1 MVTNTLSM
9 CGEGLFGPNG
19 GIGGKMEVGFDKFG
33 GRGEKVGNYG
43 GNDGREGSIF
53 RRCGGSLAICSM
65 ESKDGLGGEGLVVSP
80 KICFENSLAERQAVA
95 TACYTQN
102 RSLIHTR
109 PNKTPY
115 DLIEDLRKLKPTAD
129 IRIFV
134 GYAPNRKG
142 YRIYRPKP
150 ILLTPGQI
158 SSGLV
163 PNPVPAAPY
172 VPPTN
177 KELEILFQP
186 MFDEYFETPSVER
199 LVPPVPA
206 VQVPVISAG
215 TPSSTTTD
223 QDAPSISHSPSSLK
237 VQPPISHQGVAV
249 GPTIKDN
256 PFSLADNDPFKNIF
270 APELSFVASSSG
282 DVSAAESNQ
291 VSQPHNHLGKW
302 LKDHPIENI
311 IGNPSRPVSTRKQLA
326 TDALWCFYNS
336 VLSKAEPKNFKLAM
350 NEDCWFEAMQEEI
363 HEFDRLQ
370 LWDLV
375 PRPVC
380 VMIIAL
386 KWIYKVK
393 LNEYGDVLKNKA
405 RLVAKGYRQE
415 ECIDFKESFMDVKTA
430 FLNGELNEEVY
441 VNQPEGFVDPDHPN
455 HVYRL
460 KKALYGFNWSSK
472 KQKSTA
478 ISTTEAEYIAMSGCC
493 AQILWMRSQL
503 TDYDFAFHKIPL
515 YCDNRIDN
523 GVVELYFVTTDYQLA
538 DIFTKALPRERF
550 EFLLPQLDKIA
561 KENVPASAPTR
572 SDEQILPFKAWL
584 PIGKGNLLLNLAFT
598 ASANIP
604 TIYIQRFWNT
614 LALDAKFRVY
624 NFQLDEEW
632 FTLNAELLC
641 KALALESNSISDQ
654 AVLNWKDFWE

>member
-1 MVTNTLSM
+1 NGIVERRNRTLVEAAWTM
-9 CGEGLFGPNG
+9 L
-19 GIGGKMEVGFDKFG
+19 
-33 GRGEKVGNYG
+33 
-43 GNDGREGSIF
+43 IF
-53 RRCGGSLAICSM
+53 
-65 ESKDGLGGEGLVVSP
+65 SKALMFLW
-80 KICFENSLAERQAVA
+80 AEAVA

-115 DLIEDLRKLKPTAD
+115 DLMHGKKPDLTFFRVFSALCYPTNDSEDLRKLKPTAD

-199 LVPPVPA
+199 PVPPVPV
-206 VQVPVISAG
+206 VQVPVISVG
-215 TPSSTTTD
+215 TPSSTTID
-223 QDAPSISHSPSSLK
+223 QDAPSISHSLSSSK

-249 GPTIKDN
+249 GPTIEDN

-291 VSQPHNHLGKW
+291 
-302 LKDHPIENI
+302 
-311 IGNPSRPVSTRKQLA
+311 
-326 TDALWCFYNS
+326 
-336 VLSKAEPKNFKLAM
+336 
-350 NEDCWFEAMQEEI
+350 
-363 HEFDRLQ
+363 
-370 LWDLV
+370 
-375 PRPVC
+375 
-380 VMIIAL
+380 
-386 KWIYKVK
+386 
-393 LNEYGDVLKNKA
+393 
-405 RLVAKGYRQE
+405 
-415 ECIDFKESFMDVKTA
+415 MDVKTA

-441 VNQPEGFVDPDHPN
+441 VNQLEGFVDPDHPN

-460 KKALYGFNWSSK
+460 KKALYGLKYQAKPTK
-472 KQKSTA
+472 KHLKALKRGVNIQG
-478 ISTTEAEYIAMSGCC
+478 EAEFIAMSRCC

-503 TDYDFAFHKIPL
+503 MDYDFAFHKIPL
-515 YCDNRIDN
+515 YCDNRSAIALCCN
-523 GVVELYFVTTDYQLA
+523 NLA
-538 DIFTKALPRERF
+538 DIFTKALPREQF
-550 EFLLPQLDKIA
+550 EFLLPQLDKMA
-561 KENVPASAPTR
+561 EENVPDSAPTR

-584 PIGKGNLLLNLAFT
+584 PIGKGNLLLNL
-598 ASANIP
+598 
-604 TIYIQRFWNT
+604 
-614 LALDAKFRVY
+614 
-624 NFQLDEEW
+624 
-632 FTLNAELLC
+632 
-641 KALALESNSISDQ
+641 
-654 AVLNWKDFWE
+654 